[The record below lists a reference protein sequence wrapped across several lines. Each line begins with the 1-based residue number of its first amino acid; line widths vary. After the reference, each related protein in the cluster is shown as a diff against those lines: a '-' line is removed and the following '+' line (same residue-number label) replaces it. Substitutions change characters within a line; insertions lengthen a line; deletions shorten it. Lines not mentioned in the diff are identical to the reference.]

1 MTIALLAIASSGSIG
16 DLKQR
21 LNEHLTSLEEANT
34 QLFLTAYTD
43 PVTGLGNRRRLEEV
57 INAALQEGR
66 NGCLLV
72 IELSGFRLYNAL
84 YGHVRSDG
92 ILLEVSKMLVNLST
106 GGIFVASFPGGQF
119 GVWIPEAD
127 ADRGKSVFDEFAALF
142 HSEMEL
148 SSSLSL
154 SAGLVVSDPSSS
166 TFDRLMQNAAVALA
180 DTRKESGATCSFFS
194 MEMAKTMASA
204 NSLKLAVRTGL
215 SSNGFYP
222 VYQTKVNSR
231 TGQVCGV
238 EGLARMA
245 PLDAQ
250 QAPGPGEFI
259 PVIHAEGWM
268 TEFGALMLKAIMKD
282 VPHLV
287 EMYGPH
293 TKVSINVSP
302 PLFLAA
308 EFLPMFRDSL
318 SASNADPKNVV
329 IEITEEVFA
338 SSLEE
343 IITVTNEIRT
353 IGADIS
359 LDDFGSG
366 FSSLSYLRAVHF
378 DEIKIDRS
386 FVQILD
392 RDPKGNIL
400 LSAITD
406 LGLALGSR
414 MVAEGVE
421 TQAQLETVQN
431 AGCDIIQG
439 YFYSKP
445 IVLAE
450 LA

>member
-1 MTIALLAIASSGSIG
+1 
-16 DLKQR
+16 
-21 LNEHLTSLEEANT
+21 
-34 QLFLTAYTD
+34 
-43 PVTGLGNRRRLEEV
+43 V
-57 INAALQEGR
+57 ISAALHEGR

-84 YGHVRSDG
+84 HGYLRGDS
-92 ILLEVSKMLVNLST
+92 ILSQVSKVLTNLST
-106 GGIFVASFPGGQF
+106 GGIFVSSFPGGQF
-119 GVWIPEAD
+119 GVWIPEGD
-127 ADRGKSVFDEFAALF
+127 ANRGKHLFDEFAGLC
-142 HSEMEL
+142 HREKDL

-166 TFDRLMQNAAVALA
+166 TFNRLMQNAAVALT
-180 DTRKESGATCSFFS
+180 DTRTESGVTCSVFS
-194 MEMAKTMASA
+194 LEMAKTMENA
-204 NSLKLAVRTGL
+204 NSLKLAIRTGL

-245 PLDAQ
+245 SLDAH

-287 EMYGPH
+287 EMYGPD

-302 PLFLAA
+302 PLFLAS

-318 SASNADPKNVV
+318 SASKADPKNVV

-343 IITVTNEIRT
+343 IITVTNEIRKM
-353 IGADIS
+353 GADIS

-431 AGCDIIQG
+431 AGCEIIQG
-439 YFYSKP
+439 FFYSRP
-445 IVLAE
+445 ITLAE
-450 LA
+450 LHRVQ